1 MGHRRSERGGAH
13 EERILEHSDASAEL
27 EILRYAASAVSSR
40 TFAPKGVQVTKI
52 KPEHSG
58 AKNGGGY
65 WGTREEAKRLSK
77 KARRGEDRAAVRTGP
92 RKPDDQ
98 PPEEKL

>member
-1 MGHRRSERGGAH
+1 VG
-13 EERILEHSDASAEL
+13 
-27 EILRYAASAVSSR
+27 
-40 TFAPKGVQVTKI
+40 KI

-77 KARRGEDRAAVRTGP
+77 KARRGEDHAAVRTVP
-92 RKPDDQ
+92 QKPVNQ
-98 PPEEKL
+98 PPEEK

>member
-1 MGHRRSERGGAH
+1 
-13 EERILEHSDASAEL
+13 
-27 EILRYAASAVSSR
+27 VSSGIV
-40 TFAPKGVQVTKI
+40 ALKDEQVSKI

-77 KARRGEDRAAVRTGP
+77 KARRGKDQAAVRTVP
-92 RKPDDQ
+92 RKPVDQ
-98 PPEEKL
+98 SPEEK